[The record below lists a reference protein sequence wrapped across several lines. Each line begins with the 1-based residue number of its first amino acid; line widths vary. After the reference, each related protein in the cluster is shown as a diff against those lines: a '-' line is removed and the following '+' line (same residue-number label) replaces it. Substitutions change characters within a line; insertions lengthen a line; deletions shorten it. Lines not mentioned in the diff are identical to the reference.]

1 MTLSREFDPYAS
13 HGLFSAGVSL
23 GPQYGEAMPGPTGAQ
38 GPTGPPG
45 LSSQNTN
52 GVKVPTLL
60 PEVAEN
66 GTIFMSATDGWLTY
80 KTNIGELMK
89 IV

>member
-1 MTLSREFDPYAS
+1 
-13 HGLFSAGVSL
+13 
-23 GPQYGEAMPGPTGAQ
+23 
-38 GPTGPPG
+38 
-45 LSSQNTN
+45 
-52 GVKVPTLL
+52 VPTLL